1 MESLNTLY
9 EQYNRLKTEIQG
21 EIESDVTT
29 NLLQSGITRGYYDK
43 VNAAIE
49 LLQKFYDRHLTSNRI
64 YDAVSTSLNSSR
76 KENVKFCMLI
86 DIMRCYDGLDHPT
99 SFNTPEGAALMI
111 LLDKIIGQA
120 QINRYEQLASVSS
133 KTLELIDIIPYI
145 NECSYALGNRY
156 SLFMSPIFEKVSPDM
171 DRLYRKLL
179 YNLCKHIAE
188 VDGVITLSEKD
199 WLNEIAL
206 LNDDDPDNDIDIRG
220 FLKS

>member
-1 MESLNTLY
+1 MESLDTLY
-9 EQYNRLKTEIQG
+9 SQYNRLKVDLQENPDS
-21 EIESDVTT
+21 EVTT
-29 NLLQSGITRGYYDK
+29 SLLQSGITREYFDK
-43 VNAAIE
+43 ANTAIE

-64 YDAVSTSLNSSR
+64 HEAVTAQLNSSR

-99 SFNTPEGAALMI
+99 SFNTPEGVALMMLMDRMI
-111 LLDKIIGQA
+111 GESKIE
-120 QINRYEQLASVSS
+120 RYEQLAVVSPS
-133 KTLELIDIIPYI
+133 TLELIDILPYI

-156 SLFMSPIFEKVSPDM
+156 SLFLSSVFEKTSPDM
-171 DRLYRKLL
+171 DKLYRRLI

-188 VDGVITLSEKD
+188 VDGVITISEKD

-220 FLKS
+220 L

>member
-1 MESLNTLY
+1 MESINILY
-9 EQYNRLKTEIQG
+9 EHYNRLKTELQG
-21 EIESDVTT
+21 EIENDVTT

-64 YDAVSTSLNSSR
+64 YDAVSASLNSSR

-99 SFNTPEGAALMI
+99 SFNTPEGVALMM
-111 LLDKIIGQA
+111 LLDKTIGLA
-120 QINRYEQLASVSS
+120 QINRYENLASVSS
-133 KTLELIDIIPYI
+133 KTLELIDIIPFI

-156 SLFMSPIFEKVSPDM
+156 SLFLSSIFEKVSPDM
-171 DRLYRKLL
+171 DRLYRRLL

-188 VDGVITLSEKD
+188 VDGLITISEKD

-206 LNDDDPDNDIDIRG
+206 LNDNDPDNDIDIRG
-220 FLKS
+220 L

>member
-9 EQYNRLKTEIQG
+9 EHYNRLKTELQG
-21 EIESDVTT
+21 VIENDVTT
-29 NLLQSGITRGYYDK
+29 NLLQSGITKDYYDK
-43 VNAAIE
+43 VNTAIE

-99 SFNTPEGAALMI
+99 SFNSPEGVALMM
-111 LLDKIIGQA
+111 LMDRTIGLA
-120 QINRYEQLASVSS
+120 QINRFENLASVSS

-156 SLFMSPIFEKVSPDM
+156 SLFLSSIFEKVSPDM
-171 DRLYRKLL
+171 DRLYRRLL

-188 VDGVITLSEKD
+188 VDALITVSEKD

-220 FLKS
+220 L

>member
-1 MESLNTLY
+1 MESINILY
-9 EQYNRLKTEIQG
+9 EHYNRLKTELQC

-29 NLLQSGITRGYYDK
+29 NLLQTGITRGYYDK

-64 YDAVSTSLNSSR
+64 HEAVAAQLNSSR

-99 SFNTPEGAALMI
+99 SFNTPEGVALMM
-111 LLDKIIGQA
+111 LLDKTIGLA
-120 QINRYEQLASVSS
+120 QINRYENLASVSS

-156 SLFMSPIFEKVSPDM
+156 SLFMSSIFEKVSPDM
-171 DRLYRKLL
+171 DRLYRRLL

-188 VDGVITLSEKD
+188 VDGLITISEKD

-220 FLKS
+220 L